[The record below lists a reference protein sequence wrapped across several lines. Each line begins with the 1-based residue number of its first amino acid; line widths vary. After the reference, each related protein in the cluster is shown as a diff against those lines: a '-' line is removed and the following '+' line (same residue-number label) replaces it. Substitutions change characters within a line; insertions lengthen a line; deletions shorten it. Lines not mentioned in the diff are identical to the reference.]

1 MTREFHNRVLQVMLL
16 RVMKVIK
23 HMSPDSREKKMF
35 QEARPMYSLQEE
47 QEEEETI
54 KRNENSRRSR

>member
-47 QEEEETI
+47 QEEETI
-54 KRNENSRRSR
+54 KRNENSRRSH